1 MTDTIDFQ
9 ESHEGK
15 AKKIPTFLII
25 LLILTSLNILYNLIN
40 GFGSIGAQDEMEQIE
55 AEVYKSLEESG
66 TDLSELPPQILNA
79 FQDFFPRF
87 VDNLEIYGWY
97 QIIFYLLMI
106 IPVVLMF
113 KLNKSGFYLYS
124 FLQVIG
130 AIEFLFFFGMNWV
143 TISVSIAMAIVAA
156 IWILLY
162 WLNVKHMN

>member
-1 MTDTIDFQ
+1 MTDTIDYQ
-9 ESHEGK
+9 ESNLE
-15 AKKIPTFLII
+15 KKNKVPTFLII
-25 LLILTSLNILYNLIN
+25 LLVLTSLNILYNLIN
-40 GFGSIGAQDEMEQIE
+40 AVGSIGAQDEMEQIE
-55 AEVYKSLEESG
+55 SEIYKSLEESG

-97 QIIFYLLMI
+97 QIIFYLLLV

-113 KLNKSGFYLYS
+113 KLKKSGFYLYS
-124 FLQVIG
+124 LLQVIG
-130 AIEFLFFFGMNWV
+130 ALEFLLFFGVNWV
-143 TISVSIAMAIVAA
+143 TISVSLALSIGAA